1 MIPITERVGRSP
13 FYERPAHATKR
24 EAENERKRRA
34 KKPTATFRPAE
45 LYRRWKG
52 ER

>member
-24 EAENERKRRA
+24 EAEKGKNLPFLYKR
-34 KKPTATFRPAE
+34 E
-45 LYRRWKG
+45 VHG
-52 ER
+52 DV